1 MDADRVR
8 LVFWTSIIVIG
19 GLGFWLY
26 ASSPADDGGRAR
38 WRQWAA
44 WGVPLAAALFR
55 QFFHFRWYG
64 VKTSEDAADDMS
76 TPVTPNST
84 AEPVRTP
91 AEPAEPLPVRAQT
104 HQIEPVEPAKNEPVR
119 EPAAIAITARLERA
133 ELITLLA
140 VQKNADGGYTF
151 SSNKI
156 TEFVGGTASEV
167 KAQIAMI
174 RNPTAPKPAAQN
186 ERGKTLRRP
195 AEGW

>member
-44 WGVPLAAALFR
+44 WGVPLAVALFR

-84 AEPVRTP
+84 AEPVV
-91 AEPAEPLPVRAQT
+91 VRAQT

>member
-8 LVFWTSIIVIG
+8 VVFWVSFAVIG
-19 GLGFWLY
+19 ALAFWFY
-26 ASSPADDGGRAR
+26 ASAPAVDGGRTR

-55 QFFHFRWYG
+55 QFFHFRWHG
-64 VKTSEDAADDMS
+64 VKPFEDDGDHYVARSIAA
-76 TPVTPNST
+76 
-84 AEPVRTP
+84 APVRAP

-119 EPAAIAITARLERA
+119 EPAAIVITARLERA

-140 VQKNADGGYTF
+140 VQKNADGGYAF
-151 SSNKI
+151 SANKI
-156 TEFVGGTASEV
+156 TEFVGGTAAEV
-167 KAQIAMI
+167 KAQIAAI
-174 RNPTAPKPAAQN
+174 RNPTKQAEPP
-186 ERGKTLRRP
+186 ERGKSLRRP